1 MKLIRGAFALLLLCG
16 AAAVASAQEA
26 TRTPA
31 APLPQSIDLWPAGI
45 PAGSGEGPQGPE
57 RIGQTGSGVGA
68 VSNISR
74 PRIVIYRPPH
84 PNGAAVLLIGG
95 GGYFRIEIGNE
106 VDPAAQWLAAIG
118 VTPVV
123 LYYRLPANHWKAVA
137 PFQDGQRAIRLL
149 RAQATQLGIDPHR
162 IGVIGFSA
170 GGNLAGILA
179 TRSDTHFY
187 TPTDAID
194 QQSARP
200 DFVGLI
206 YPVTSLQPPYATT
219 RSVRELSTQADAATA
234 YTVQLHVSHAMPPT
248 FIAHA
253 VDDPI
258 ANVGASLALFDLLR
272 QAQVP
277 AELHVFE
284 NGGHGW
290 GLGRPGTLVA
300 AWPGLFAT
308 WARVHGFFPSGSGVT
323 PYALPGRTRSSQIP
337 GMTSNA
343 DDAR

>member
-1 MKLIRGAFALLLLCG
+1 MNRIRTLFALILVG
-16 AAAVASAQEA
+16 ASVTAAHSRNAPLASA
-26 TRTPA
+26 
-31 APLPQSIDLWPAGI
+31 APSPQSINLWPAGV
-45 PAGSGEGPQGPE
+45 PTDSGDGPRGTE
-57 RIGQTGSGVGA
+57 RVVQTGKGIGA
-68 VSNISR
+68 VSHISQ
-74 PRIVIYRPPH
+74 PRIVIYHPVH
-84 PNGAAVLLIGG
+84 PNGAAVLLMGG
-95 GGYFRIEIGNE
+95 GGYFRIEVGSEAN
-106 VDPAAQWLAAIG
+106 PTAQWLAAIG

-123 LYYRLPANHWKAVA
+123 LYYRLPADHWKAVA
-137 PFQDGQRAIRLL
+137 PFQDGQRAIRIL
-149 RAQATQLGIDPHR
+149 RAQASQLGIDPHR

-179 TRSDTHFY
+179 TRSETNFY
-187 TPTDAID
+187 APLDAAD
-194 QQSARP
+194 RQSSRP
-200 DFVGLI
+200 DFAGLI

-234 YTVQLHVSHAMPPT
+234 YTVQLHVSHTMPPT

-284 NGGHGW
+284 TGGHGW
-290 GLGRPGTLVA
+290 GLGQPGTLVS

-308 WARVHGFFPSGSGVT
+308 WARMHGFFPSGSGVSPYPLIPSAGTT
-323 PYALPGRTRSSQIP
+323 PKPST
-337 GMTSNA
+337 T
-343 DDAR
+343 DDDR

>member
-1 MKLIRGAFALLLLCG
+1 MNRLLAVLALLLACATVTDAYG
-16 AAAVASAQEA
+16 QNSPPASAV
-26 TRTPA
+26 
-31 APLPQSIDLWPAGI
+31 LSPQSIDLWPAGV
-45 PAGSGEGPQGPE
+45 PADSGDGPRGAE

-68 VSNISR
+68 VSHISQ
-74 PRIVIYRPPH
+74 PRIVIYRPLH
-84 PNGAAVLLIGG
+84 PNGAAVLLMGG
-95 GGYFRIEIGNE
+95 GGYFRIEVGNE
-106 VDPAAQWLAAIG
+106 ANPTAQWLAAIG

-123 LYYRLPANHWKAVA
+123 LYYRLPADHWKAVA
-137 PFQDGQRAIRLL
+137 PFQDGQRAIRVL
-149 RAQATQLGIDPHR
+149 RAQASQLGIDPHR

-179 TRSDTHFY
+179 TRSETNFY
-187 TPTDAID
+187 TPTDAVD
-194 QQSARP
+194 QQSSRP
-200 DFVGLI
+200 DFAGLI

-234 YTVQLHVSHAMPPT
+234 YTVQLHVSHTMPPT

-284 NGGHGW
+284 KGGHGW
-290 GLGRPGTLVA
+290 GLGQPGTLVS

-308 WARVHGFFPSGSGVT
+308 WARVHGFFPGGSGVT
-323 PYALPGRTRSSQIP
+323 PYPLFPRAGTTPNPST
-337 GMTSNA
+337 T
-343 DDAR
+343 DDNR